1 MIATEILKEEH
12 EIITMALGGA
22 KREVLSIHQTG
33 KINSEKVEKIIDFCW
48 NFIER
53 CHNAKEEK
61 YLMAKMQERGLPS
74 DKEPI
79 LVMSLEHKEGQGM
92 VQAMA
97 AALPQGKTGES
108 SAIASIA
115 LNLRAYIGLLHD
127 HIDKENNVFFPL
139 ADQLFTPN
147 DQKELLRAFEKHEAE
162 EIGTGEHE
170 KYHQLARVLAQE

>member
-12 EIITMALGGA
+12 DMIIMALGGA
-22 KREVLSIHQTG
+22 KREVLSVHATR
-33 KINSEKVEKIIDFCW
+33 KINSEKVERLIDFCW

-97 AALPQGKTGES
+97 AALPQAKIGES
-108 SAIASIA
+108 TALSSIA

-139 ADQLFTPN
+139 ADQLFTPE
-147 DQKELLRAFEKHEAE
+147 DQKELLRAFKKYEAE
-162 EIGTGEHE
+162 EIGSGEHDR
-170 KYHQLARVLAQE
+170 YHQLARELAQE

>member
-1 MIATEILKEEH
+1 MLVTEILKQEH
-12 EIITMALGGA
+12 QIIIMALGGA
-22 KREVLSIHQTG
+22 KHEVLSIHGTG
-33 KINSEKVEKIIDFCW
+33 KINVDKIEKIVDFCW

-53 CHNAKEEK
+53 CHNAKEEE
-61 YLMAKMQERGLPS
+61 YLMVKMQDRGLPS

-97 AALPQGKTGES
+97 AALPQAKIGES
-108 SAIASIA
+108 AALSSIA

-127 HIDKENNVFFPL
+127 HIDKENNIFFPL
-139 ADQLFTPN
+139 ADQLFTPE

-162 EIGTGEHE
+162 EIGSGEHDR
-170 KYHQLARVLAQE
+170 YHQLARELAQE